1 MYPNFSTSNTP
12 TTGFDKVASHGGE
25 MIEGELKLFNWVRN
39 FSSLAV
45 LAAILLS
52 IIFSSLLGSSS
63 IGWQVTIAVI
73 ALAIG
78 IPHGALDH
86 LVTLP
91 RSKPLK
97 MALFIV
103 IYVAIAVVAVFAIL
117 RFNTAGFIVVV
128 VMSAIHF
135 GIGDAAFVSEI
146 DRRSGASKKL
156 PHVAYAVASGFIPVL
171 IPLVNSSSSQALE
184 NVNPAIVN
192 WHGGLDRQ
200 LLTLAIAVGVIS
212 ILTLMLKGRKRE
224 AIDIALL
231 LTLSL
236 VAPPLIAF
244 AVYFGL
250 WHAMRHTAR
259 LTLVLQSSQSAY
271 ASGKLLRSFSTAVLP
286 GTPALVGTFVVAGI
300 LAVTGQDF
308 NDDFFWMALVVV
320 WALTVPHMMVTARLD
335 RAALT

>member
-12 TTGFDKVASHGGE
+12 TSGFDKVGSHGGE
-25 MIEGELKLFNWVRN
+25 MNEGELKLFNWVRN
-39 FSSLAV
+39 FSTLAV

-52 IIFSSLLGSSS
+52 IIFSSVLGSSS
-63 IGWQVTIAVI
+63 IGWQITIAVI

-97 MALFIV
+97 MVAFIV
-103 IYVAIAVVAVFAIL
+103 VYIAIALLAIFGIL

-128 VMSAIHF
+128 LMSAIHF
-135 GIGDAAFVSEI
+135 GIGDAAFISEI
-146 DRRSGASKKL
+146 DRRSGIVRKL
-156 PHVAYAVASGFIPVL
+156 PRVAYAVASGFIPVL
-171 IPLVNSSSSQALE
+171 IPLVNSSSSEALE
-184 NVNPAIVN
+184 KVNPAVVN
-192 WHGGLDRQ
+192 WHGGIDGQ
-200 LLTLAIAVGVIS
+200 LLTLAIAVGLIS
-212 ILTLMLKGRKRE
+212 ILVLSFQGRKRE
-224 AIDIALL
+224 AVDIVLL
-231 LTLSL
+231 LILSL

-259 LTLVLQSSQSAY
+259 LTLVLHSSQNAY
-271 ASGKLLRSFSTAVLP
+271 AAGKLLRSFSTAVLP
-286 GTPALVGTFVVAGI
+286 GTPALIGTFVIAGI
-300 LAVTGQDF
+300 LAATGQDF